1 MCHESFTAK
10 FNITLYERPPSISAM
25 LRTGPED
32 DWKKVGSYVIEE
44 GALEFGGEYAGGSD
58 HGESEQRS
66 RDGEQESLATGSAR
80 EHVD

>member
-1 MCHESFTAK
+1 
-10 FNITLYERPPSISAM
+10 M

-44 GALEFGGEYAGGSD
+44 GALEFGGEYAGASD
-58 HGESEQRS
+58 HGESEQPS
-66 RDGEQESLATGSAR
+66 RDGEQESLATGSSR

>member
-10 FNITLYERPPSISAM
+10 FNITLYERPPSFSAM
-25 LRTGPED
+25 LRTGQED
-32 DWKKVGSYVIEE
+32 EWKKVGSYVIEE

-58 HGESEQRS
+58 HGNPGQRP
-66 RDGEQESLATGSAR
+66 RDGTRESLATGLAR